1 LRAGATIPELLFT
14 VRFDP
19 RHEEAAE
26 MDRRTLLK
34 LSAAAMTPATMAGN
48 AAAQPSA
55 TTSADTPA
63 FELADATVADLAAA
77 MQSGARSAVSIAQ
90 AYFARMDAIDRQGP
104 MLRAIIERNPDAL
117 EIAAALDRERR
128 EKGARGPLHGV
139 PVVLKD
145 NIDSADR
152 MRTSAGSLALG
163 ESIAARDA
171 FVTARLRESGCVILG
186 KTNLSEWAN
195 FRGARSTSGWSGRGG
210 QTRNPYA
217 LDRNTSGSSSGSA
230 SAVAGDLCAIAVG
243 TETDGSIVSPAS
255 ICGLVGVKPTVG
267 LVSRAGIIPI
277 ARSQDTAGPMA
288 RTVADAA
295 LLLGAMTGVDA
306 RDAATAA
313 SRGKASADYARF
325 LDREGLKGARLGVAR
340 DMFGLNDRVDRVI
353 EEQIAIMKSAGA
365 VIVDPVRL
373 ANFDK
378 LGPSE
383 YDVLLYE
390 FKADLDAYLGALGP
404 SASVHSLADLI
415 AYNDRNAAREMPYF
429 GQERLLAAQ
438 KKGPL
443 TDAAYRKALARNRKL
458 ARTDGI
464 DAALAKHRLDALIAP
479 TGLPAWPTDYVNGDH
494 ADGGASQFPAV
505 AGYPHITVPAG
516 LVWGLPVGLS
526 FFASAWSEPT
536 LFRLAYAYEQAT
548 QARRAPRFL
557 ATVAY

>member
-1 LRAGATIPELLFT
+1 
-14 VRFDP
+14 
-19 RHEEAAE
+19 

-34 LSAAAMTPATMAGN
+34 LSAAAVPTMSTAAPAVAADAG
-48 AAAQPSA
+48 A
-55 TTSADTPA
+55 PA
-63 FELADATVADLAAA
+63 FELAGMGIADLAAA
-77 MQSGARSAVSIAQ
+77 MRSGARTSESLCEL
-90 AYFARMDAIDRQGP
+90 YLRRMDALDAGGP
-104 MLRAIIERNPDAL
+104 ALRAIIERNPDAL
-117 EIAAALDRERR
+117 AIAAALDRERR
-128 EKGARGPLHGV
+128 DKGVRGPLHGI

-145 NIDSADR
+145 NIDTADR

-163 ESIAARDA
+163 ESVAARDA
-171 FVTARLRESGCVILG
+171 FVTARLREAGCVILG
-186 KTNLSEWAN
+186 KSNLSEWAN
-195 FRGARSTSGWSGRGG
+195 FRGARSTSGWSARGG

-230 SAVAGDLCAIAVG
+230 SAVAADLCAIAVG

-277 ARSQDTAGPMA
+277 SHSQDTAGPMT

-295 LLLGAMTGVDA
+295 VLLTAMTGVDA

-313 SRGKASADYARF
+313 SRGKAQDYTRHLHAN
-325 LDREGLKGARLGVAR
+325 GLRGARIGVAR
-340 DMFGLNDRVDRVI
+340 DLFGTNDRVDALI
-353 EEQIAIMKSAGA
+353 EAQIAVLRNAGA
-365 VIVDPVRL
+365 VIVDPVRI

-383 YDVLLYE
+383 FEILLYE

-404 SASVHSLADLI
+404 GAAVHSLADVI
-415 AYNDRNAAREMPYF
+415 AYNERNAAREMPYF
-429 GQERLLAAQ
+429 GQERLIAAQ

-443 TDAAYRKALARNRKL
+443 TDDAYRKALARNRKL

-464 DAALAKHRLDALIAP
+464 DAALAKHKLDALVGP
-479 TGLPAWPTDYVNGDH
+479 TGSPAWLTDYVNGDH

-536 LFRLAYAYEQAT
+536 LFRLAYAYEQLTKARTAPTFAAT
-548 QARRAPRFL
+548 AIVTPGR
-557 ATVAY
+557 

>member
-1 LRAGATIPELLFT
+1 
-14 VRFDP
+14 
-19 RHEEAAE
+19 

-34 LSAAAMTPATMAGN
+34 LTAATVLPAAAGG
-48 AAAQPSA
+48 AAAQAPSR
-55 TTSADTPA
+55 
-63 FELADATVADLAAA
+63 FELADASVADLGAA
-77 MQSGARSAVSIAQ
+77 MQSGQRTATSIAES
-90 AYFARMDAIDRQGP
+90 YFRRMDEIDTQGP
-104 MLRAIIERNPDAL
+104 ALHAIIERNPDAL
-117 EIAAALDRERR
+117 AIAAALDRERR
-128 EKGARGPLHGV
+128 EKGPRGPLHGI

-145 NIDSADR
+145 NIDTADR
-152 MRTSAGSLALG
+152 MRTSAGSLALS

-171 FVTARLRESGCVILG
+171 FVAVRLREAGCVILG

-230 SAVAGDLCAIAVG
+230 SAVAADLAAIAVG

-267 LVSRAGIIPI
+267 LVSRSGIIPI
-277 ARSQDTAGPMA
+277 AHSQDTAGPMT

-295 LLLGAMTGVDA
+295 VLLSAMTGVDP
-306 RDAATAA
+306 RDTATAA
-313 SRGKASADYARF
+313 SRGKAQDYTRS
-325 LDREGLKGARLGVAR
+325 LDAAGLKGARIGVAR
-340 DMFGLNDRVDRVI
+340 DMFGQNDRVDRLI
-353 EEQIAIMKSAGA
+353 EAQIAVLKDAGA
-365 VIVDPVRL
+365 TIVDPVRI

-383 YDVLLYE
+383 FEVLLFE
-390 FKADLDAYLGALGP
+390 FKAGLDAYLGALGP
-404 SASVHSLADLI
+404 AAAVHSIADLI
-415 AYNDRNAAREMPYF
+415 AYNERNAARELAYF
-429 GQERLLAAQ
+429 GQERLVDAQ

-443 TDAAYRKALARNRKL
+443 TSDAYRKALARNRRL

-464 DAALAKHRLDALIAP
+464 DAALTKHRLDALVAP
-479 TGLPAWPTDYVNGDH
+479 TGSPAWPTDYVNGDH
-494 ADGGASQFPAV
+494 ADGGSSQFPAV

-548 QARRAPRFL
+548 RARRAPQFL
-557 ATVAY
+557 PTVAY